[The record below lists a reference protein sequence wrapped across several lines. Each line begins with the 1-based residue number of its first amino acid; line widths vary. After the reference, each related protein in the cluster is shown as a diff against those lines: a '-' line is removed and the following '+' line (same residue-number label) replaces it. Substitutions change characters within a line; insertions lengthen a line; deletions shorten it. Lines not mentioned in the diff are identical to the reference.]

1 MNGLI
6 TVELYTLMG
15 ELYMNY
21 ISVNVIEEKEIK
33 TLFTQFYHTLSRS
46 LYSPLRGKKLNK
58 KTPKNVIWKYN
69 LHVKF
74 S

>member
-1 MNGLI
+1 MNVLI

-46 LYSPLRGKKLNK
+46 LYSPRGEKSKKK
-58 KTPKNVIWKYN
+58 PKNVIWKYN